1 MSKLTISD
9 LSVNYGDVHA
19 IESVSLQADPGTIFS
34 VLGPNGAGKT
44 TLLRTIA
51 GVLSPGSGS
60 INFDGSDIT
69 KSSVTDR
76 VRKGII
82 YQPETRELFS
92 GLSVRKNIEF
102 AFKFA
107 SGDRQ
112 KMKFDEI
119 MDLFP
124 ELKDKTE
131 RRPNSMSG
139 GEQQMV
145 SLLRSLISSPRVL
158 LLDEPSLG
166 LSPKLVSR
174 LVQIIKEF
182 HVRFA
187 TTIILAE
194 QNANMALQISDR
206 CLFLRT
212 GKVSLEGKTED
223 LANQDLSRY
232 YLGIE

>member
-1 MSKLTISD
+1 MSTLAVSELT
-9 LSVNYGDVHA
+9 VKYGDVHA
-19 IESVSLQADPGTIFS
+19 IESISLKVESGSVFS
-34 VLGPNGAGKT
+34 ILGPNGAGKT
-44 TLLRTIA
+44 TLLRTLA
-51 GVLSPGSGS
+51 GVLSPTNGR
-60 INFDGSDIT
+60 IHLDGTDIT
-69 KSSVTDR
+69 NLSVTDR

-82 YQPETRELFS
+82 YQPETRELFP

-102 AFKFA
+102 ALKFGA
-107 SGDRQ
+107 KGRQ
-112 KMKFDEI
+112 SMSFEEV
-119 MDLFP
+119 MELFP
-124 ELKDKTE
+124 ELKEKLE

-145 SLLRSLISSPRVL
+145 ALARSLISSPKIL

-174 LVQIIKEF
+174 LFEVIGEF
-182 HVRFA
+182 HRRFS

-194 QNANMALQISDR
+194 QNANMALKISDF

-212 GKVSLEGKTED
+212 GTISLEGNAKE
-223 LANQDLSRY
+223 LGRQDLSRY